1 MSSANTTTIAMAW
14 QTFLSA
20 IEEAKELHASGA
32 NSTAVAELLQ
42 HARELL
48 DIIDDEI
55 NLNDLVISG
64 DVRDGLAQMRARL
77 AAAERSLI
85 TTQLTN

>member
-1 MSSANTTTIAMAW
+1 MAW
-14 QTFLSA
+14 QTFVSA
-20 IEEAKELHASGA
+20 IEEAKELSASGA
-32 NSTAVAELLQ
+32 SGSIVADLLQ

-55 NLNDLVISG
+55 KLNGLAIPG

-77 AAAERSLI
+77 ATAERSLV
-85 TTQLTN
+85 TTH